1 MGFFAKLFGNKASR
15 DNKAL
20 QPILDK
26 TLEAYERIKNLDIDE
41 IGRAHV

>member
-1 MGFFAKLFGNKASR
+1 MGFFAKLFGNKAMR

-26 TLEAYERIKNLDIDE
+26 KIVDYEKINT
-41 IGRAHV
+41 

>member
-20 QPILDK
+20 QPLLDK
-26 TLEAYERIKNLDIDE
+26 ILES
-41 IGRAHV
+41 

>member
-1 MGFFAKLFGNKASR
+1 MGFLAKLFGNKASR

-26 TLEAYERIKNLDIDE
+26 TLEAYEKIKKYL
-41 IGRAHV
+41 VFKKML